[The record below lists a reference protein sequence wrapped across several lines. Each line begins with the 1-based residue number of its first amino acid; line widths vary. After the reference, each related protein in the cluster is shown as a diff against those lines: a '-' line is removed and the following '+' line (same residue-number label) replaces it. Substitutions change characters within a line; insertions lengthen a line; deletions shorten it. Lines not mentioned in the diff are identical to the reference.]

1 MIEEILNKKLRSV
14 ILQALIVFIALLA
27 CGGTLLLHLKNLRSS
42 VSRDQISLE
51 AQEYKSRIF
60 AQFQYDIQTLSAIS
74 ALIEGPRDETD
85 RSLLARKLDEANRD
99 SAFVTVAFFDTDLQG
114 VICPPNGEIVTDASL
129 PELPQEL
136 QSAVY
141 TALEGTPTV
150 SRLFESRISQQRVF
164 AYSIPVYHEG
174 TVIGALSAT
183 DYIDVFGSILAEDT
197 ALGSSG
203 YIHLLGTDGSFL
215 MRSPNTVVQEN
226 LSNIYSGSY
235 LSESAA
241 EEVRGAMA
249 RQERIFSS
257 FTHEGVSYPFLLE
270 PVGLNGWY
278 LFCVST
284 GSGLTAV
291 SERFNSLVGFLF
303 LLAFLLV
310 MTVVVRGYRLLRD
323 YHLELKRLAYYDPL
337 TGAENMVRYHQRL
350 TEAMGMTGGSVVA
363 LRTRQFPFVTEIFGK
378 ERANCLLCEIK
389 EIIGRHLR
397 SGEFFSRDTEDIF
410 YLFLMDVDPDAV
422 RLRLQTLIDELVRG
436 TEISKSDY
444 EMAFYCGVVPS
455 PRSDDPG
462 ATADHMRTSV
472 HFALE
477 KAESGHTNTI
487 WFFDTELHKKED
499 LENYIE
505 RHMNQ
510 ALRDGEFEMFLQP
523 KKDLRSDTLAGAEA
537 LVRWRTTGGRMI
549 YPDQFIPLFE
559 RNGFCMQLDLYMV
572 EQACRQIRV
581 WLGRGVTPIPISVN
595 QSKQLFFKPDYVQAL
610 KAMVR
615 KYGIS
620 ARLITLEILESL
632 ALENVDALNGII
644 LQLHAEGFRIS
655 LDDFGSGFSSLNA
668 LSRLKIDELK
678 LDRAF
683 LLNLSPQEQARS
695 QLIIKE
701 IVQMARLLS
710 IATVAEGVETAE
722 DEGMI
727 RALGCDFGQGY
738 LYSRPVSAADFDR
751 IFMQGQL
758 QNGPSGKEV

>member
-1 MIEEILNKKLRSV
+1 
-14 ILQALIVFIALLA
+14 
-27 CGGTLLLHLKNLRSS
+27 
-42 VSRDQISLE
+42 
-51 AQEYKSRIF
+51 
-60 AQFQYDIQTLSAIS
+60 
-74 ALIEGPRDETD
+74 
-85 RSLLARKLDEANRD
+85 
-99 SAFVTVAFFDTDLQG
+99 
-114 VICPPNGEIVTDASL
+114 
-129 PELPQEL
+129 
-136 QSAVY
+136 
-141 TALEGTPTV
+141 
-150 SRLFESRISQQRVF
+150 
-164 AYSIPVYHEG
+164 
-174 TVIGALSAT
+174 
-183 DYIDVFGSILAEDT
+183 
-197 ALGSSG
+197 
-203 YIHLLGTDGSFL
+203 
-215 MRSPNTVVQEN
+215 
-226 LSNIYSGSY
+226 
-235 LSESAA
+235 
-241 EEVRGAMA
+241 
-249 RQERIFSS
+249 
-257 FTHEGVSYPFLLE
+257 
-270 PVGLNGWY
+270 
-278 LFCVST
+278 
-284 GSGLTAV
+284 
-291 SERFNSLVGFLF
+291 
-303 LLAFLLV
+303 
-310 MTVVVRGYRLLRD
+310 
-323 YHLELKRLAYYDPL
+323 
-337 TGAENMVRYHQRL
+337 
-350 TEAMGMTGGSVVA
+350 
-363 LRTRQFPFVTEIFGK
+363 
-378 ERANCLLCEIK
+378 
-389 EIIGRHLR
+389 
-397 SGEFFSRDTEDIF
+397 
-410 YLFLMDVDPDAV
+410 MDVDPDAV

-462 ATADHMRTSV
+462 AMADHMRTSV

-632 ALENVDALNGII
+632 ALENVDALNRII